1 MLTQKRKTKR
11 KHNEKKTMSFNFEI
25 TLGETTGFGGV
36 WEEQDILDFLTSEV
50 CFKSCFYK
58 KRKIFNFY
66 IDSNLDDLKECKA
79 THYLRYLQESY
90 LRVVDMQELLLL
102 HSCYEFDCGLNPVY
116 LNQEGEQTIFAYW
129 NDNGNKRMHQVI
141 QACFYA
147 RGIDNARAT
156 LSIDCEG
163 IDFPYHYAILEKD
176 TRRSI
181 EFAELCEL
189 LDRHNTEG
197 KIPPKLKTR
206 VIPAPPPRRQTKIK
220 VVDGIVCIVEVE
232 EGNP

>member
-1 MLTQKRKTKR
+1 MHFQ
-11 KHNEKKTMSFNFEI
+11 FEI
-25 TLGETTGFGGV
+25 TLGETTGLGEV
-36 WEEQDILDFLTSEV
+36 WEEQDILDFLSDEI
-50 CFKSCFYK
+50 CSKNRFYK

-79 THYLRYLQESY
+79 THYLRHLQESY
-90 LRVVDMQELLLL
+90 LRVVDMQELFLL
-102 HSCYEFDCGLNPVY
+102 HSCYELDCGLNPIY
-116 LNQEGEQTIFAYW
+116 LNQEGEQTILAYW
-129 NDNGNKRMHQVI
+129 NDNGNKREYQVI

-147 RGIDNARAT
+147 RGIDNARVT
-156 LSIDCEG
+156 LSIVCEG

-189 LDRHNTEG
+189 LDRHNTER
-197 KIPPKLKTR
+197 KIPPKLIKRKIST
-206 VIPAPPPRRQTKIK
+206 PPRTQTKIE
-220 VVDGIVCIVEVE
+220 VIDGVVCIVEVE